1 MVLAALRG
9 VAGPGSSLTAAA
21 GAVGQHVLCMQ
32 LIRRFLLRRKVTAI
46 RAQVYTDRCMG
57 MRASGAR
64 RSARPTCFFPMVQGL
79 RTLVGL
85 GGHLSQCLFG
95 DGFVGQDDAL
105 ATNQPGGDCQRT

>member
-1 MVLAALRG
+1 
-9 VAGPGSSLTAAA
+9 
-21 GAVGQHVLCMQ
+21 
-32 LIRRFLLRRKVTAI
+32 
-46 RAQVYTDRCMG
+46 
-57 MRASGAR
+57 
-64 RSARPTCFFPMVQGL
+64 MVQGL